1 MRPPR
6 LIILLSCFISLLI
19 LTILCFPSGRSQQQ
33 TSASLETPTTQKNSL
48 SALFTFHTPSSL
60 FPPSAIISLTDDNS
74 TFFLARP
81 AAFGPLLPS
90 KGLSGQLWV
99 GSGFGDDN
107 MRRGGVAEGAEGEL
121 GCSDVP
127 GWGEGDNQPG
137 GGAGTDKSSMRHL
150 TNDAATISG
159 KDDKGGKR
167 KRADADGDTEVVV
180 AETEDGTDD
189 HLHHPLSGSKVS
201 KPTSPGQT
209 AQHEPNDKGKHPEH
223 ADIQSLQESAEIAGK
238 VVLLSRGGCG
248 FLEKVKWVQRRG
260 GVALIVGDNTRGG
273 GLVTMYA
280 RGDTSNVT
288 IASLFTSHTTAHL
301 LSSLIPPGGE
311 VEDMTSLDGGAD
323 DRGTSRSSKK
333 KGVKKQRPE
342 DRPTW
347 TQSVGTVKPTS
358 PPRSVK
364 KPSFTQSE
372 AGSGSPFQAKES
384 TGMLRSILS
393 ALGHGRGALR
403 ESAIGD
409 DSRRPPSSGH
419 IDWVLDDEPGKG
431 RSAGKSKLVPSKG
444 DRAKSENPQNEKP
457 PKSTSLSQSS
467 DDDFVIGVQDWRD
480 PDLVGFKAPDGS
492 SAASSRKS
500 KDRGTGNERRPVNP
514 SPDKSNP
521 GTEGSFAKGNGGLQ
535 GGSIT
540 PGSGEYESP
549 GNPNKKHS
557 DTPDHDD
564 IGNAKNK
571 VEQTSAQAHT
581 GGGWLSHLLGD
592 SNDREFN
599 DHDLSDDDK
608 GVLSSKKGE
617 NPTKEIYH
625 DEDDED
631 EVVDDDEHEGL
642 WVTLS
647 PTSMSTSPFF
657 DTLLVLVVS
666 PLVTLTVVYALLLL
680 RSRIRR
686 RRWRAPKSVVERL
699 PVRTYHTIS
708 GSSSSASSRQATPSA
723 ASATSPLLQS
733 IHSPLSSR
741 SRPRS
746 QTTTAVLER
755 PPTPTLDAL
764 TEADQPQHEKPP
776 GRRRW
781 YAGKQVECVVCLEEY
796 VDGQSRVMSLPCG
809 HEFHA
814 ACITP
819 WLTTRRRTCPIC
831 KGDVVRSMAH
841 GNSSSSSASA
851 PTTNRYPSY
860 LDSPPSEVE
869 EDVQPQAIAPTINT
883 PTAAMPIPHSTEAV
897 NSDLERGDDS
907 AATLLE
913 ESPNRNRMGWRN
925 LASMSIAAFSGDA
938 AWRQASADRDR

>member
-1 MRPPR
+1 MRPPS
-6 LIILLSCFISLLI
+6 LIILLSCFISLAI
-19 LTILCFPSGRSQQQ
+19 LTFLCLPSGRSRQQASSAVK
-33 TSASLETPTTQKNSL
+33 TSTTQKSGL

-107 MRRGGVAEGAEGEL
+107 MRRGGAAEGAEGEL

-127 GWGEGDNQPG
+127 GWGEGENQPG
-137 GGAGTDKSSMRHL
+137 GEAGTDRSSMHKS
-150 TNDAATISG
+150 TSGETTISSTEHNG
-159 KDDKGGKR
+159 SKGKR
-167 KRADADGDTEVVV
+167 AAIDKDNEVVPV
-180 AETEDGTDD
+180 EADDGTDD
-189 HLHHPLSGSKVS
+189 HLHHPLSESEVS
-201 KPTSPGQT
+201 KPTGPGQI
-209 AQHEPNDKGKHPEH
+209 AQHETSDKGKHSEH

-260 GVALIVGDNTRGG
+260 GVALIVGDDTRGG

-301 LSSLIPPGGE
+301 LSSLIPPGNDKDE
-311 VEDMTSLDGGAD
+311 MSNADAGAVD
-323 DRGTSRSSKK
+323 KGTSKGSKK
-333 KGVKKQRPE
+333 KGAKKSRPE
-342 DRPTW
+342 DLPTW
-347 TQSVGTVKPTS
+347 TQSTIISKPTPS
-358 PPRSVK
+358 PRFK
-364 KPSFTQSE
+364 NKPSVAHSK
-372 AGSGSPFQAKES
+372 AVSDSPHRAKES
-384 TGMLRSILS
+384 TGWLRSVFS
-393 ALGHGRGALR
+393 GFDHGRGTLSA
-403 ESAIGD
+403 SAIAD

-419 IDWVLDDEPGKG
+419 IDWVLDDGPGMG
-431 RSAGKSKLVPSKG
+431 HSSGNPNFVSSKG
-444 DRAKSENPQNEKP
+444 HVANSEGCRNDKSSNSNSSP
-457 PKSTSLSQSS
+457 QSS

-492 SAASSRKS
+492 SSASSRNTKE
-500 KDRGTGNERRPVNP
+500 KGAGHGRRP
-514 SPDKSNP
+514 SDLASDKSDS
-521 GTEGSFAKGNGGLQ
+521 GKDASVAKGNGGLQ

-549 GNPNKKHS
+549 SKPNKQNSKS
-557 DTPDHDD
+557 PDLK
-564 IGNAKNK
+564 IAGKAGK
-571 VEQTSAQAHT
+571 EAERTSTQAHT
-581 GGGWLSHLLGD
+581 GGGWLSQLLGGSTD
-592 SNDREFN
+592 VESSN
-599 DHDLSDDDK
+599 HQQSDVHKSVQPPMK
-608 GVLSSKKGE
+608 GVATIIE
-617 NPTKEIYH
+617 TF
-625 DEDDED
+625 D
-631 EVVDDDEHEGL
+631 DDDEVDLQYEDEHAGL

-708 GSSSSASSRQATPSA
+708 GSSSSASSRLTTPST

-733 IHSPLSSR
+733 THRPVASR

-746 QTTTAVLER
+746 QTTTALPER
-755 PPTPTLDAL
+755 PPTPTLGEL
-764 TEADQPQHEKPP
+764 TELSPPQHEKLP
-776 GRRRW
+776 GRRKR
-781 YAGKQVECVVCLEEY
+781 YTGKQVECVVCLEEY

-814 ACITP
+814 TCITP

-841 GNSSSSSASA
+841 GNPSSTSASA
-851 PTTNRYPSY
+851 SNPNRYPRYHDHDEDGVQSQAVESSN
-860 LDSPPSEVE
+860 DS
-869 EDVQPQAIAPTINT
+869 
-883 PTAAMPIPHSTEAV
+883 PTAAMPIPHSTENI
-897 NSDLERGDDS
+897 NSDLELGDDS
-907 AATLLE
+907 AALLLDQ
-913 ESPNRNRMGWRN
+913 SPSSNRMGWRN